1 MAILNNDARKATVT
15 AHGDLKCAK
24 MDRARFE
31 RLLGPLATIMRRMLS
46 LLCIYSFLNCIAHR
60 QHGGLPGSQD

>member
-1 MAILNNDARKATVT
+1 MLRFDFRWCDLRAGEMAILNNDARKATVT

-31 RLLGPLATIMRRMLS
+31 RLLGPMENMMRRM
-46 LLCIYSFLNCIAHR
+46 
-60 QHGGLPGSQD
+60 